1 MLACFR
7 GVVGTCHHLGIYAV
21 LGINAVLGIYA
32 ALVTPPVCNLWV
44 VTILVVTRVTRN
56 HLHAH
61 IHAVVVTVHVHVRVH
76 VHRAHL
82 EHVYIRVWVSSVVHN
97 LVEVTLLVCIRAE
110 MTLFVRARAEAMPLV
125 HTRAEVTLLVH
136 TNAEVTLPERIHQAK
151 LLHCHV
157 QLSPCTRLWVI
168 LTCEPA
174 LYSWVLAAPNHCL
187 VQP

>member
-1 MLACFR
+1 MLLEHNHAE
-7 GVVGTCHHLGIYAV
+7 VMLLEHNHAEVIP
-21 LGINAVLGIYA
+21 
-32 ALVTPPVCNLWV
+32 LVH
-44 VTILVVTRVTRN
+44 IRLVV
-56 HLHAH
+56 L
-61 IHAVVVTVHVHVRVH
+61 
-76 VHRAHL
+76 
-82 EHVYIRVWVSSVVHN
+82 SVVQN
-97 LVEVTLLVCIRAE
+97 LVEVMLLVR
-110 MTLFVRARAEAMPLV
+110 
-125 HTRAEVTLLVH
+125 TRAEVTLLVH